1 MIKLLSKLVLK
12 RTHKP
17 RERDYGDLRGPFVEA
32 LENELARLDSLT
44 KSLVIRRN

>member
-1 MIKLLSKLVLK
+1 MLKLLSKLVHK
-12 RTHKP
+12 RSRKP

-44 KSLVIRRN
+44 KIVVIRRN